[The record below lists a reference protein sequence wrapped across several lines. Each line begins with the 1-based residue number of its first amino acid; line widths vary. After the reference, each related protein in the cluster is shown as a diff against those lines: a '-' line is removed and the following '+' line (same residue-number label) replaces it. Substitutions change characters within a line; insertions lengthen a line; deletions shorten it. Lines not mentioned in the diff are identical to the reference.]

1 MEIAHTINL
10 TGANVDLENV
20 DLSDNERRNSLIE
33 KTPTTTLPFLE
44 TAEGNLSESKAIDY
58 YLCLQYKPE
67 LLGNTLFEKAKVNQW
82 IEFACNEIN
91 RSARSIIYPI
101 FGWAPYC
108 KESADK
114 ENGNIKKYL
123 NIIETNLKDNNT
135 NYIVGN
141 KMTLADVAL
150 YRYLRPFMMLHF
162 PEGMRNKVFPLTT
175 KWFENVMNS
184 PEAVKAYG
192 RTVLC
197 KNPVKAFTGE
207 VSKNNKPEEKKEC
220 DKKNESNNQ
229 KKEKGNHKENHNE
242 NQKEN
247 HNENQ
252 KENQKEKH
260 KENHKENNKENQK
273 ENKNENKKGNKKDKN
288 EKAKALKS
296 APIVKQIEKK
306 PYVPSMLELPRFYV
320 KKKENNPLD
329 ALPPSKFNL
338 ENFKNDFINHSNK
351 ADAMEDFWKNY
362 DPSGYSIWHIE
373 YNNEPNEFI
382 TLFRTVIKKGDILL
396 QLKYFK
402 PYCFGVL
409 GVYGSDGDY
418 KISGCMVWRGQE
430 IPEEMKDVVCFKKL
444 KFRKLNENEKSDK
457 DLVFDYWTKIDEKES
472 VCGRLAIDTRYFY

>member
-1 MEIAHTINL
+1 
-10 TGANVDLENV
+10 
-20 DLSDNERRNSLIE
+20 
-33 KTPTTTLPFLE
+33 
-44 TAEGNLSESKAIDY
+44 
-58 YLCLQYKPE
+58 
-67 LLGNTLFEKAKVNQW
+67 
-82 IEFACNEIN
+82 
-91 RSARSIIYPI
+91 
-101 FGWAPYC
+101 
-108 KESADK
+108 
-114 ENGNIKKYL
+114 
-123 NIIETNLKDNNT
+123 
-135 NYIVGN
+135 
-141 KMTLADVAL
+141 
-150 YRYLRPFMMLHF
+150 MMLHF

-175 KWFENVMNS
+175 KWFEKVMNS

-207 VSKNNKPEEKKEC
+207 IGKQNQPEEKKEC

-229 KKEKGNHKENHNE
+229 KKEKGNKKENHKE

-247 HNENQ
+247 H
-252 KENQKEKH
+252 KEK
-260 KENHKENNKENQK
+260 NK
-273 ENKNENKKGNKKDKN
+273 ENKNENKKENKKDKN

-296 APIVKQIEKK
+296 APIVKAIEKK
-306 PYVPSMLELPRFYV
+306 PYVPSMLELPRFHV

-329 ALPPSKFNL
+329 ALPPSTFNL

-351 ADAMEDFWKNY
+351 ADAMLDFWKNY
-362 DPSGYSIWHIE
+362 DPSGFSIWHIE

-430 IPEEMKDVVCFKKL
+430 IPDEMKDVVCFKKL

-457 DLVFDYWTKIDEKES
+457 ELVFDYWTKIDEKES
-472 VCGRLAIDTRYFY
+472 VCGRQAIDTRYFY

>member
-20 DLSDNERRNSLIE
+20 DLSDVEKRNSFIE

-44 TAEGNLSESKAIDY
+44 TAEGNLSESKAIEY

-67 LLGNTLFEKAKVNQW
+67 LLGNTPFEKAKVNQW
-82 IEFACNEIN
+82 IEFACNEIC
-91 RSARSIIYPI
+91 RSGKSIIYPI

-123 NIIETNLKDNNT
+123 NIIESHLKEAKT
-135 NYIVGN
+135 KYIVGN
-141 KMTLADVAL
+141 KITLADVSL
-150 YRYLRPFMMLHF
+150 FRYLRAFMMLHF

-175 KWFENVMNS
+175 QWFENIMKS

-207 VSKNNKPEEKKEC
+207 VGKNNQPEEKKEC
-220 DKKNESNNQ
+220 DKKNECNKQ
-229 KKEKGNHKENHNE
+229 KKEKENHKE

-247 HNENQ
+247 H
-252 KENQKEKH
+252 KENKKD
-260 KENHKENNKENQK
+260 NQK
-273 ENKNENKKGNKKDKN
+273 ENKKDNQKGNKKDKN

-296 APIVKQIEKK
+296 APIVKMVEKK
-306 PYVPSMLELPRFYV
+306 PYVPSMLELPRFHV

-338 ENFKNDFINHSNK
+338 ENFKKDFINNSNK
-351 ADAMEDFWKNY
+351 ADAMLDFWKNY

-382 TLFRTVIKKGDILL
+382 TLFRTVIKKGDILI

-444 KFRKLNENEKSDK
+444 KFRKLNENENSDK
-457 DLVFDYWTKIDEKES
+457 ELLSEYWTKIDEKES
-472 VCGRLAIDTRYFY
+472 VCGRQAIDTRYFY

>member
-44 TAEGNLSESKAIDY
+44 TAEGNLSESKAIEY
-58 YLCLQYKPE
+58 YLCLKYNPA
-67 LLGNTLFEKAKVNQW
+67 LLGNTPFEKAKVNQW

-91 RSARSIIYPI
+91 RSAKSIIYPI
-101 FGWAPYC
+101 LGWAPYC
-108 KESADK
+108 KENADK
-114 ENGNIKKYL
+114 EIANIKKYL
-123 NIIETNLKDNNT
+123 NIIETNLKDNKT

-141 KMTLADVAL
+141 KMTLADVSL
-150 YRYLRPFMMLHF
+150 FRYLRLFMMLHF

-175 KWFENVMNS
+175 KWFENVKNS
-184 PEAVKAYG
+184 PETVKAYG

-197 KNPVKAFTGE
+197 KNPIKAFTGE
-207 VSKNNKPEEKKEC
+207 IGKQNQPEEKKES
-220 DKKNESNNQ
+220 DKKNESKNQ
-229 KKEKGNHKENHNE
+229 KKEKGNKKENHKE

-247 HNENQ
+247 H
-252 KENQKEKH
+252 KEK
-260 KENHKENNKENQK
+260 NK
-273 ENKNENKKGNKKDKN
+273 ENKNESKKENKKDKN

-296 APIVKQIEKK
+296 APIVKAIEKK
-306 PYVPSMLELPRFYV
+306 PYVPSMLELPRFHI

-351 ADAMEDFWKNY
+351 ADAMLDFWKNY
-362 DPSGYSIWHIE
+362 DPSGFSIWHIE

-382 TLFRTVIKKGDILL
+382 TLFRAVIKKGDILL

>member
-20 DLSDNERRNSLIE
+20 DLSDAEKRNSLIE

-44 TAEGNLSESKAIDY
+44 TAEGNLSESKAIEY
-58 YLCLQYKPE
+58 YLCLKYNPE
-67 LLGNTLFEKAKVNQW
+67 LLGNTSFEKAKVNQW

-91 RSARSIIYPI
+91 RSAKSIIYPI
-101 FGWAPYC
+101 LGWAPYC
-108 KESADK
+108 KENADK
-114 ENGNIKKYL
+114 EIANIKKYL
-123 NIIETNLKDNNT
+123 NIIETNLKENKT

-141 KMTLADVAL
+141 KITLADVSL
-150 YRYLRPFMMLHF
+150 FRYLRLFMMLHF

-175 KWFENVMNS
+175 KWFENVKNS
-184 PEAVKAYG
+184 PETVKAYG

-197 KNPVKAFTGE
+197 KNPIKAFTGE
-207 VSKNNKPEEKKEC
+207 IGKQDQPEEKKEC

-229 KKEKGNHKENHNE
+229 KKEKGNKKENHKENQQE

-247 HNENQ
+247 H
-252 KENQKEKH
+252 KEK
-260 KENHKENNKENQK
+260 NK
-273 ENKNENKKGNKKDKN
+273 ENKNESKKENKKDKN

-296 APIVKQIEKK
+296 APIVKAIEKK
-306 PYVPSMLELPRFYV
+306 PYVPSMLELPRFHI

-329 ALPPSKFNL
+329 ALPPSTFNL

-351 ADAMEDFWKNY
+351 ADAMLDFWKNY
-362 DPSGYSIWHIE
+362 DPSGFSIWHIE

-382 TLFRTVIKKGDILL
+382 TLFRAVIKKGDILL

-430 IPEEMKDVVCFKKL
+430 IPDEMKDVVCFKKL

-457 DLVFDYWTKIDEKES
+457 ELVFDYWTKIDEKES
-472 VCGRLAIDTRYFY
+472 VCGRQAIDTRYFY